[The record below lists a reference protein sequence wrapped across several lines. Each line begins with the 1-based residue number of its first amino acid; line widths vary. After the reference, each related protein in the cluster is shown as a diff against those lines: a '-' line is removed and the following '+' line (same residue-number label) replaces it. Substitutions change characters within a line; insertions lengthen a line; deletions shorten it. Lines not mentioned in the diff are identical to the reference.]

1 MDPVAD
7 YLKQIGR
14 HPLLTATEEIEYSR
28 QIQAMLALQAEHP
41 DVTTYTRQ
49 QRVII
54 RRGKRAKERMIVCNL
69 RLVVT
74 IAKKYLKRCTT
85 LEMLDLVQDGNM
97 GLSRATELFD
107 PSRGYKFST
116 YAYWW
121 IRQSISRGLQDRD
134 RIIRLPIH
142 RHEKVVKAKAYMNH
156 QQAITGKIPTIAEC
170 AEAIGIEIE
179 DLQTS
184 LVMAQ
189 DVCSLDSRAAGNADH
204 SPIIDLIPDQS
215 SLHQDDDYLL
225 ERDILHDAINMLSE
239 DEQDIVRKYNGL
251 GGEPKVTL
259 SELGRERGL
268 SREAIRQ
275 KHTKAMNKVRQ
286 QIGKLT
292 SSRLRDAI

>member
-28 QIQAMLALQAEHP
+28 QIQAMLAVQAEHP
-41 DVTTYTRQ
+41 DSSTHTHQ

-54 RRGKRAKERMIVCNL
+54 RRGQRAKERMIVRNL

-74 IAKKYLKRCTT
+74 IAKKYVKRCTS

-97 GLSRATELFD
+97 GLARATELFD
-107 PSRGYKFST
+107 PARGYKFST

-134 RIIRLPIH
+134 RMIRLPIH
-142 RHEKVVKAKAYMNH
+142 RHDKVIKARAYMNH
-156 QQAITGKIPTIAEC
+156 QQALTGKIPTLAEV
-170 AEAIGIEIE
+170 AKAIDADPV
-179 DLQTS
+179 DLQVS

-189 DVCSLDSRAAGNADH
+189 DVCSLDAKASGRDDL
-204 SPIIDLIPDQS
+204 SPIMDLIPDPA
-215 SLHQDDDYLL
+215 SLHKDDEYLI
-225 ERDILHDAINMLSE
+225 EREILHDAINMLSE
-239 DEQDIVRKYNGL
+239 DEQDIVRRYNGL
-251 GGEPKVTL
+251 GGAPKVTL
-259 SELGRERGL
+259 GQLGQERGI

-286 QIGKLT
+286 QIGRLT
-292 SSRLRDAI
+292 NERLRDGF

>member
-41 DVTTYTRQ
+41 DATTYTRQ

-85 LEMLDLVQDGNM
+85 MEMLDLVQDGNM

-251 GGEPKVTL
+251 GGEPKLTL
-259 SELGRERGL
+259 SELGKERE
-268 SREAIRQ
+268 
-275 KHTKAMNKVRQ
+275 
-286 QIGKLT
+286 IG
-292 SSRLRDAI
+292 RAHV

>member
-28 QIQAMLALQAEHP
+28 QIQAMLAVQAEHP
-41 DVTTYTRQ
+41 DTTTHTRQ
-49 QRVII
+49 QRSII
-54 RRGKRAKERMIVCNL
+54 RRGQRAKERMIVCNL

-74 IAKKYLKRCTT
+74 IAKKYIKRCTT
-85 LEMLDLVQDGNM
+85 MEMLDLVQDGNM

-107 PSRGYKFST
+107 PARGYKFST

-134 RIIRLPIH
+134 RMIRLPIH
-142 RHEKVVKAKAYMNH
+142 RHDKVIKARAYMNH
-156 QQAITGKIPTIAEC
+156 QQALTGKIPTLAEV
-170 AEAIGIEIE
+170 AEAIGADPH
-179 DLQTS
+179 DLQVS

-189 DVCSLDSRAAGNADH
+189 DVCSLDAKASGNSDH
-204 SPIIDLIPDQS
+204 SPIMDLIPDQS
-215 SLHQDDDYLL
+215 TLQQDDEFLL

-239 DEQDIVRKYNGL
+239 DEQDIVRRYNGL
-251 GGEPKVTL
+251 GGQPKVTL
-259 SELGRERGL
+259 GQLGQERGV

-286 QIGKLT
+286 QIGRLI
-292 SSRLRDAI
+292 SARLRDGL

>member
-1 MDPVAD
+1 MDPIAD

-28 QIQAMLALQAEHP
+28 QIQAMLAVQAEYP
-41 DVTTYTRQ
+41 DDTTHTHQ

-54 RRGKRAKERMIVCNL
+54 RRGQRAKERMIVRNL

-74 IAKKYLKRCTT
+74 VAKKYLKRCTT

-121 IRQSISRGLQDRD
+121 IRQSISRGVQDRD
-134 RIIRLPIH
+134 RMIRIPIH
-142 RHEKVVKAKAYMNH
+142 RHEKVVKARAYMNH
-156 QQAITGKIPTIAEC
+156 QLAMTGKMPTIAEC
-170 AEAIGIEIE
+170 AEAIGAQPD
-179 DLQTS
+179 DLQAS
-184 LVMAQ
+184 LLMAQ
-189 DVCSLDSRAAGNADH
+189 DVCSLDAKAAGESAN
-204 SPIIDLIPDQS
+204 SPIIELIADQS
-215 SLHQDDDYLL
+215 SLNQDDEYLL
-225 ERDILHDAINMLSE
+225 ERDILYDAINMLTE
-239 DEQDIVRKYNGL
+239 DEQDIVRRYNGL
-251 GGEPKVTL
+251 GGHQKATL
-259 SELGRERGL
+259 TQLGKERGV

-286 QIGKLT
+286 QIGRLT
-292 SSRLRDAI
+292 NERACDGF

>member
-41 DVTTYTRQ
+41 DQSTHTRQ

-54 RRGKRAKERMIVCNL
+54 RRGQRAKEQMIIRNL

-74 IAKKYLKRCTT
+74 IAKKYVKRCTT
-85 LEMLDLVQDGNM
+85 MEMLDLVQDGNM
-97 GLSRATELFD
+97 GLARATELFD

-134 RIIRLPIH
+134 RMIRLPIH
-142 RHEKVVKAKAYMNH
+142 RHEKVIKARAYMNH
-156 QQAITGKIPTIAEC
+156 QLAMTGKMPTIAEC
-170 AEAIGIEIE
+170 AAAVDADPHE
-179 DLQTS
+179 LQAS

-189 DVCSLDSRAAGNADH
+189 DVCSLDAKASGRDDL
-204 SPIIDLIPDQS
+204 SPILDLIPDPA
-215 SLHQDDDYLL
+215 SLHKDDEYLI
-225 ERDILHDAINMLSE
+225 EREILHDAINMLSE
-239 DEQDIVRKYNGL
+239 DEQDIVRRHNGL
-251 GGEPKVTL
+251 GGAPKVTL
-259 SELGRERGL
+259 GQLGQERGI
-268 SREAIRQ
+268 SREAVRQ

-286 QIGKLT
+286 QIGRLT
-292 SSRLRDAI
+292 NERLRDGF

>member
-28 QIQAMLALQAEHP
+28 QIQAMLAVQAEHP
-41 DVTTYTRQ
+41 DSSTHTHQ

-54 RRGKRAKERMIVCNL
+54 RRGQRAKERMIVRNL

-74 IAKKYLKRCTT
+74 IAKKYVKRCTS

-97 GLSRATELFD
+97 GLARATELFD
-107 PSRGYKFST
+107 PARGYKFST

-134 RIIRLPIH
+134 RMIRLPIH
-142 RHEKVVKAKAYMNH
+142 RHDKVIKARAYMNH
-156 QQAITGKIPTIAEC
+156 QQALTGKIPTLAEV
-170 AEAIGIEIE
+170 AEAIDADPV
-179 DLQTS
+179 DLQVS

-189 DVCSLDSRAAGNADH
+189 DVCSLDAKASGRDDL
-204 SPIIDLIPDQS
+204 SPIMDLIPDPS
-215 SLHQDDDYLL
+215 SLHKDDEYLI
-225 ERDILHDAINMLSE
+225 EREILHDAINMLSE
-239 DEQDIVRKYNGL
+239 DEQDIVRRYNGL
-251 GGEPKVTL
+251 GGDPKVTL
-259 SELGRERGL
+259 GQLGQERGV

-286 QIGKLT
+286 QIGRLT
-292 SSRLRDAI
+292 NERLRDGF

>member
-41 DVTTYTRQ
+41 DATTYTRQ
-49 QRVII
+49 QRVVI

-170 AEAIGIEIE
+170 AEAIGIEIQ

>member
-41 DVTTYTRQ
+41 DATTYTRQ
-49 QRVII
+49 QRVVI

>member
-41 DVTTYTRQ
+41 DATTYTRQ
-49 QRVII
+49 QRVVI

-251 GGEPKVTL
+251 GGEPKLTL
-259 SELGRERGL
+259 SELGKERGV

>member
-28 QIQAMLALQAEHP
+28 QIQAMLAVKAEHP
-41 DVTTYTRQ
+41 DPSTHTHQ

-54 RRGKRAKERMIVCNL
+54 RRGLRAKERMIVRNL

-74 IAKKYLKRCTT
+74 VAKKYLKRCTS

-134 RIIRLPIH
+134 RMIRIPIH
-142 RHEKVVKAKAYMNH
+142 RHEKVVKARAYMNH
-156 QQAITGKIPTIAEC
+156 QLSLTGKMPSIAEC
-170 AEAIGIEIE
+170 AAAIGAEPD
-179 DLQTS
+179 DLQAS

-189 DVCSLDSRAAGNADH
+189 DVCSLDSKAAGDNGN
-204 SPIIDLIPDQS
+204 SPILDLIPDQA
-215 SLHQDDDYLL
+215 SLNIEDQYLI
-225 ERDILHDAINMLSE
+225 EREILHDAINMLSE
-239 DEQDIVRKYNGL
+239 DDQDLVRRYNGL
-251 GGEPKVTL
+251 DGHEKVTL
-259 SELGRERGL
+259 SQLGKERGV
-268 SREAIRQ
+268 SREAVRQ

-286 QIGKLT
+286 QIGQLNT
-292 SSRLRDAI
+292 ARLRSGI

>member
-28 QIQAMLALQAEHP
+28 QIQAMLAVQVEHP
-41 DVTTYTRQ
+41 DASTHTHQ

-54 RRGKRAKERMIVCNL
+54 RRGQRAKQRMIERNL

-74 IAKKYLKRCTT
+74 IAKKYLKRCTS

-97 GLSRATELFD
+97 GLARATELFD
-107 PSRGYKFST
+107 PARGYKFST

-134 RIIRLPIH
+134 RMIRLPIH
-142 RHEKVVKAKAYMNH
+142 RHDKVIKARAWMNH
-156 QQAITGKIPTIAEC
+156 QMALTGQMPTLAEC
-170 AEAIGIEIE
+170 AKAIECQPD
-179 DLQTS
+179 DLQAS
-184 LVMAQ
+184 LIMAQ
-189 DVCSLDSRAAGNADH
+189 DVCSLDAKVMNDSDK
-204 SPIIDLIPDQS
+204 SPMIDLIPDQS
-215 SLHQDDDYLL
+215 TLNTQDEYLL

-239 DEQDIVRKYNGL
+239 EEQDIVRRYNGL
-251 GGEPKVTL
+251 GGQPKITL
-259 SELGRERGL
+259 SQLGRERGV
-268 SREAIRQ
+268 SREAIRL

-286 QIGKLT
+286 QIGQLM
-292 SSRLRDAI
+292 SARLRDG

>member
-41 DVTTYTRQ
+41 DQSTHTRQ

-54 RRGKRAKERMIVCNL
+54 RRGQRAKEQMIVRNL

-74 IAKKYLKRCTT
+74 IAKKYVKRCTT
-85 LEMLDLVQDGNM
+85 MEMLDLVQDGNM
-97 GLSRATELFD
+97 GLARATELFD

-134 RIIRLPIH
+134 RMIRLPIH
-142 RHEKVVKAKAYMNH
+142 RHEKVIKARAYMNH
-156 QQAITGKIPTIAEC
+156 QLAMTGKMPTIAEC
-170 AEAIGIEIE
+170 AAAIDANPAE
-179 DLQTS
+179 LQAS

-189 DVCSLDSRAAGNADH
+189 DVCSLDAKASGKEDL
-204 SPIIDLIPDQS
+204 SPILDLIPDPA
-215 SLHQDDDYLL
+215 SLHKDDDFIV
-225 ERDILHDAINMLSE
+225 ERDILHDAINMLSRE
-239 DEQDIVRKYNGL
+239 EQDIVRRYNGL
-251 GGEPKVTL
+251 GGEPRTTL
-259 SELGRERGL
+259 GKLGEEHGV
-268 SREAIRQ
+268 SRQAISN
-275 KHTKAMNKVRQ
+275 KHTRAMNKIRQ
-286 QIGKLT
+286 QIGRLT
-292 SSRLRDAI
+292 NERLRDGF

>member
-28 QIQAMLALQAEHP
+28 QIQAMLAVQADHP
-41 DVTTYTRQ
+41 DPASRTHQ
-49 QRVII
+49 QRVIV
-54 RRGKRAKERMIVCNL
+54 RRGLRAKERMIVRNL

-74 IAKKYLKRCTT
+74 VAKKYLKRCTS

-97 GLSRATELFD
+97 GLARATELFD

-121 IRQSISRGLQDRD
+121 IRQSISRGVQDRD
-134 RIIRLPIH
+134 RMIRLPIH
-142 RHEKVVKAKAYMNH
+142 RHEKVVKARAFMNH
-156 QQAITGKIPTIAEC
+156 QLAMTGRMPTIAEC
-170 AEAIGIEIE
+170 AAAIGAQPE
-179 DLQTS
+179 DLQAS

-189 DVCSLDSRAAGNADH
+189 DVCSLDAKAAGDSGN
-204 SPIIDLIPDQS
+204 SPIMDLIPDQA
-215 SLHQDDDYLL
+215 SLQREDQYLI
-225 ERDILHDAINMLSE
+225 EREILQDAINMLSE
-239 DEQDIVRKYNGL
+239 DEQDLVRRYNALDGR
-251 GGEPKVTL
+251 EKVTL
-259 SELGRERGL
+259 SQLAKERGV

-286 QIGKLT
+286 QIGRLA
-292 SSRLRDAI
+292 SERLRDGL

>member
-28 QIQAMLALQAEHP
+28 QIQAMLAVQAEYP
-41 DVTTYTRQ
+41 DSSTHSHQ

-54 RRGKRAKERMIVCNL
+54 RRGQRAKERMIVRNL

-74 IAKKYLKRCTT
+74 IAKKYVKRCTS

-97 GLSRATELFD
+97 GLARATELFD

-134 RIIRLPIH
+134 RKIRLPIH
-142 RHEKVVKAKAYMNH
+142 RHDSVIKARAYMSH
-156 QQAITGKIPTIAEC
+156 QQALTGKIPTIAEV
-170 AEAIGIEIE
+170 AEAIGVRPD
-179 DLQTS
+179 DLQAS

-189 DVCSLDSRAAGNADH
+189 DVCSLDAKASGREDYSA
-204 SPIIDLIPDQS
+204 IMDLIPDQS
-215 SLHQDDDYLL
+215 SLQQDDPFLF
-225 ERDILHDAINMLSE
+225 ERDIMHDAINMLSE
-239 DEQDIVRKYNGL
+239 DEQDIVRRYNGL
-251 GGEPKVTL
+251 GGQPKVTL
-259 SELGRERGL
+259 GQLGKGRGV

-286 QIGKLT
+286 QIGQLT
-292 SSRLRDAI
+292 SARLRDGF

>member
-28 QIQAMLALQAEHP
+28 QIQAMLAVQTEHP
-41 DVTTYTRQ
+41 DSSTHTHQ

-54 RRGKRAKERMIVCNL
+54 RRGQRAKERMIVRNL

-74 IAKKYLKRCTT
+74 IAKKYVKRCTS

-97 GLSRATELFD
+97 GLARATELFD
-107 PSRGYKFST
+107 PARGYKFST

-134 RIIRLPIH
+134 RMIRLPIH
-142 RHEKVVKAKAYMNH
+142 RHDKVIKARAYMNH
-156 QQAITGKIPTIAEC
+156 QLAMTGKMPTIAEC
-170 AEAIGIEIE
+170 AAAVDADPV
-179 DLQTS
+179 DLQVS

-189 DVCSLDSRAAGNADH
+189 EVCSLDAKASGRDDL
-204 SPIIDLIPDQS
+204 SPIMDLIPDPA
-215 SLHQDDDYLL
+215 SLHKDDEYLI
-225 ERDILHDAINMLSE
+225 ERDILHDAINMLNE
-239 DEQDIVRKYNGL
+239 DEQDIVRRYNGL
-251 GGEPKVTL
+251 GGEPKATYGQ
-259 SELGRERGL
+259 LGQERGI

-286 QIGKLT
+286 QIGRLT
-292 SSRLRDAI
+292 NERLRDGF

>member
-1 MDPVAD
+1 MDPIAD
-7 YLKQIGR
+7 YLKEIGR

-28 QIQAMLALQAEHP
+28 QIQAMLAVQAEHP
-41 DVTTYTRQ
+41 DTSTHTRQ
-49 QRVII
+49 QRCII
-54 RRGKRAKERMIVCNL
+54 RRGQRAKERMIVCNL

-74 IAKKYLKRCTT
+74 IAKKYVKRCTT

-107 PSRGYKFST
+107 PARGYKFST

-134 RIIRLPIH
+134 RMIRLPIH
-142 RHEKVVKAKAYMNH
+142 RHDKVIKARAYMSH
-156 QQAITGKIPTIAEC
+156 QQALTGKIPTLAEV
-170 AEAIGIEIE
+170 AKAIGADPT
-179 DLQTS
+179 DLQVS

-189 DVCSLDSRAAGNADH
+189 DVYSLDAKASGREDH

-215 SLHQDDDYLL
+215 TLYQDDEFLL
-225 ERDILHDAINMLSE
+225 EREILHDAINMLSE
-239 DEQDIVRKYNGL
+239 DEQDIVRRYNGI
-251 GGEPKVTL
+251 GGQPKVTL
-259 SELGRERGL
+259 GQLGKERGV

-286 QIGKLT
+286 KIGQLT
-292 SSRLRDAI
+292 NARLRDGF

>member
-28 QIQAMLALQAEHP
+28 QIQAMLAVQADYP
-41 DVTTYTRQ
+41 DSSTHTHQ
-49 QRVII
+49 QRVIV
-54 RRGKRAKERMIVCNL
+54 RRGLRAKERMIVRNL

-74 IAKKYLKRCTT
+74 VAKKYLKRCTS

-97 GLSRATELFD
+97 GLARATELFD

-121 IRQSISRGLQDRD
+121 IRQSISRGVQDRD
-134 RIIRLPIH
+134 RMIRIPIH
-142 RHEKVVKAKAYMNH
+142 RHEKVVKARAYMNH
-156 QQAITGKIPTIAEC
+156 QLAMTGRMPTIAEC
-170 AEAIGIEIE
+170 AAAIGAQPE
-179 DLQTS
+179 DLQAS

-189 DVCSLDSRAAGNADH
+189 DVCSLDAKAAGDSGN
-204 SPIIDLIPDQS
+204 SPIMDLIPDQA
-215 SLHQDDDYLL
+215 SLQREDQYLI
-225 ERDILHDAINMLSE
+225 EREILQDAINMLSE
-239 DEQDIVRKYNGL
+239 DEQDLVRRYNGL
-251 GGEPKVTL
+251 DGHEKVTL
-259 SELGRERGL
+259 SQLGKERGL

-286 QIGKLT
+286 QIGRLA
-292 SSRLRDAI
+292 SERLRDGL

>member
-41 DVTTYTRQ
+41 DATTYTRQ
-49 QRVII
+49 QRVVI

-259 SELGRERGL
+259 SELGRERGV

>member
-28 QIQAMLALQAEHP
+28 QIQAMLAVQTEHP
-41 DVTTYTRQ
+41 DSSTHTHQ

-54 RRGKRAKERMIVCNL
+54 RRGQRAKERMIVRNL

-74 IAKKYLKRCTT
+74 IAKKYVKRCTS

-97 GLSRATELFD
+97 GLARATELFD
-107 PSRGYKFST
+107 PARGYKFST

-134 RIIRLPIH
+134 RMIRLPIH
-142 RHEKVVKAKAYMNH
+142 RHDKVIKARAYMNH
-156 QQAITGKIPTIAEC
+156 QLAMTGKMPTIAEC
-170 AEAIGIEIE
+170 AAAVDADPV
-179 DLQTS
+179 DLQVS

-189 DVCSLDSRAAGNADH
+189 EVCSLDAKALGRDDL
-204 SPIIDLIPDQS
+204 SPIMDLIPDPA
-215 SLHQDDDYLL
+215 SLHKDDEYLI
-225 ERDILHDAINMLSE
+225 ERDILHDAINMLNE
-239 DEQDIVRKYNGL
+239 DEQDIVRRYNGL
-251 GGEPKVTL
+251 GGEPKATYGQ
-259 SELGRERGL
+259 LGQERGI

-286 QIGKLT
+286 QIGRLT
-292 SSRLRDAI
+292 NERLRDGF

>member
-41 DVTTYTRQ
+41 DATTYTRQ

-259 SELGRERGL
+259 SELGRERGV

>member
-41 DVTTYTRQ
+41 DQSTHTRQ

-54 RRGKRAKERMIVCNL
+54 RRGQRAKEQMIVRNL

-74 IAKKYLKRCTT
+74 IAKKYVKRCTT
-85 LEMLDLVQDGNM
+85 MEMLDLVQDGNM
-97 GLSRATELFD
+97 GLARATELFD

-134 RIIRLPIH
+134 RMIRLPIH
-142 RHEKVVKAKAYMNH
+142 RHEKVIKAKSYMNH
-156 QQAITGKIPTIAEC
+156 QLAMTGKMPTIAEC
-170 AEAIGIEIE
+170 AAAIDANPAE
-179 DLQTS
+179 LQAS

-189 DVCSLDSRAAGNADH
+189 DVCSLDAKASGKEDL
-204 SPIIDLIPDQS
+204 SPILDLIPDPA
-215 SLHQDDDYLL
+215 SLHKDDDFIV
-225 ERDILHDAINMLSE
+225 ERDILHDAINMLSRE
-239 DEQDIVRKYNGL
+239 EQDIVRRYNGL
-251 GGEPKVTL
+251 GGEPRTTL
-259 SELGRERGL
+259 GKLGEDHGV
-268 SREAIRQ
+268 SRQAISN
-275 KHTKAMNKVRQ
+275 KHTRAMNKIRQ
-286 QIGKLT
+286 QIGRLT
-292 SSRLRDAI
+292 NERLRD

>member
-41 DVTTYTRQ
+41 DQSTHTRQ

-54 RRGKRAKERMIVCNL
+54 RRGQRAKEQMIIRNL

-74 IAKKYLKRCTT
+74 IAKKYVKRCTT
-85 LEMLDLVQDGNM
+85 MEMLDLVQDGNM
-97 GLSRATELFD
+97 GLARATELFD

-142 RHEKVVKAKAYMNH
+142 RHEKVIKARSYMNH
-156 QQAITGKIPTIAEC
+156 QLAMTGKMPTIAEC
-170 AEAIGIEIE
+170 AAAIDANPAE
-179 DLQTS
+179 LQAS

-189 DVCSLDSRAAGNADH
+189 DVCSLDAKASGKEDL
-204 SPIIDLIPDQS
+204 SPILDLIPDPA
-215 SLHQDDDYLL
+215 SLHKDDDFIV
-225 ERDILHDAINMLSE
+225 ERDILHDAINMLSRE
-239 DEQDIVRKYNGL
+239 EQDIVRRYNGL
-251 GGEPKVTL
+251 GGEPRTTL
-259 SELGRERGL
+259 GKLGEEHGV
-268 SREAIRQ
+268 SRQAISN
-275 KHTKAMNKVRQ
+275 KHTRAMNKIRQ
-286 QIGKLT
+286 QIGRLT
-292 SSRLRDAI
+292 NERLRDGF

>member
-28 QIQAMLALQAEHP
+28 QIQSMLAVQAEHP
-41 DVTTYTRQ
+41 DATTHTRQ
-49 QRVII
+49 QRVTI
-54 RRGKRAKERMIVCNL
+54 RRGQRAKERMIVCNL

-74 IAKKYLKRCTT
+74 IAKKYLKRCTSM
-85 LEMLDLVQDGNM
+85 EMLDLVQDGNI

-121 IRQSISRGLQDRD
+121 IRQSISRSLQDRD
-134 RIIRLPIH
+134 RMIRLPIH
-142 RHEKVVKAKAYMNH
+142 RHDKVVRARAFMNY
-156 QQAITGKIPTIAEC
+156 QQALTGKKPTIAEC
-170 AEAIGIEIE
+170 AAAIGVDPD
-179 DLQTS
+179 DLQSS

-189 DVCSLDSRAAGNADH
+189 DVCSLDSKASGCDDR

-215 SLHQDDDYLL
+215 SLQEHDPYLL

-239 DEQDIVRKYNGL
+239 EEQDIVRRYNGL
-251 GGEPKVTL
+251 GGQPKVTL
-259 SELGRERGL
+259 TQLGKERGVT
-268 SREAIRQ
+268 REAIRL
-275 KHTKAMNKVRQ
+275 KHTKAMNKIRQ
-286 QIGKLT
+286 QIGQIT
-292 SSRLRDAI
+292 SARLRDGF

>member
-28 QIQAMLALQAEHP
+28 QIQAMLAVQAEHP
-41 DVTTYTRQ
+41 DSSTHTHQ

-54 RRGKRAKERMIVCNL
+54 RRGQRAKERMIVRNL

-74 IAKKYLKRCTT
+74 IAKKYVKRCTS

-97 GLSRATELFD
+97 GLARATELFD

-134 RIIRLPIH
+134 RMIRLPIH
-142 RHEKVVKAKAYMNH
+142 RHEKVIKARAYMNH
-156 QQAITGKIPTIAEC
+156 QLAMTGKMPTIAEC
-170 AEAIGIEIE
+170 AAAVDADPHE
-179 DLQTS
+179 LQAS

-189 DVCSLDSRAAGNADH
+189 DVCSLDAKASGRDDL
-204 SPIIDLIPDQS
+204 SPILDLIPDPA
-215 SLHQDDDYLL
+215 SLHKDDEYLI
-225 ERDILHDAINMLSE
+225 EREILHDAINMLSE
-239 DEQDIVRKYNGL
+239 DEQDIVRRHNGL
-251 GGEPKVTL
+251 GGAPKVTL
-259 SELGRERGL
+259 GQLGKERGI
-268 SREAIRQ
+268 SREAVRQ

-286 QIGKLT
+286 QIGRLT
-292 SSRLRDAI
+292 NERLRDGF

>member
-41 DVTTYTRQ
+41 DSTTYTRQ

>member
-28 QIQAMLALQAEHP
+28 QIQAMLAVQAEHP
-41 DVTTYTRQ
+41 DPTTHNRQ
-49 QRVII
+49 QRAII
-54 RRGKRAKERMIVCNL
+54 RRGQRAKEHMIVRNL

-107 PSRGYKFST
+107 PARGYKFST

-134 RIIRLPIH
+134 RMIRLPIH
-142 RHEKVVKAKAYMNH
+142 RHEKVVKARAYMNH
-156 QQAITGKIPTIAEC
+156 QQALTGKIPTITEV
-170 AEAIGIEIE
+170 AEAIGADPA
-179 DLQTS
+179 DLQAS
-184 LVMAQ
+184 LIMAQ
-189 DVCSLDSRAAGNADH
+189 DVCSLDAKASGREDH
-204 SPIIDLIPDQS
+204 SPILDLIPDQS
-215 SLHQDDDYLL
+215 TLHQDDEFLL

-251 GGEPKVTL
+251 GGQPKVTL
-259 SELGRERGL
+259 LQLGQERGV
-268 SREAIRQ
+268 SREWIRQ
-275 KHTKAMNKVRQ
+275 KHTRAMNKVRQ

-292 SSRLRDAI
+292 RLRDEL